1 MQSADGERG
10 ACQSDQDDDRNSK
23 RQKGRESDPE
33 RSAPPAV
40 SFPPSGTRA
49 RGSSAEDEFVASRSY
64 PSGFGEG
71 LDVRA
76 ARFGGSQSASSAAMV

>member
-10 ACQSDQDDDRNSK
+10 ACQSDQDDD
-23 RQKGRESDPE
+23 QEKGRESDPE

-40 SFPPSGTRA
+40 SFPPSATRA
-49 RGSSAEDEFVASRSY
+49 RGSSAEDEFVAARSY